1 MVEGKNKSLIL
12 KSINNYLAELQK
24 NGIKIT
30 GAYLFGSY
38 SKDNADKWSDID
50 LAILT
55 DKFIGDSFDFTL
67 LLMKIAEK
75 IDFNIEPHPYITNE
89 FNKDNPFAAEIIK
102 TGIRVL

>member
-1 MVEGKNKSLIL
+1 MADRKNKSLIL
-12 KSINNYLAELQK
+12 KSINSYLAELQK
-24 NGIKIT
+24 NDINII

-38 SKDNADKWSDID
+38 SKGDADKWSDID

-67 LLMKIAEK
+67 LLMKIARK
-75 IDFNIEPHPYITNE
+75 IDFNIEPHPYIANE
-89 FNKDNPFAAEIIK
+89 FNGDNPFAAEIIK